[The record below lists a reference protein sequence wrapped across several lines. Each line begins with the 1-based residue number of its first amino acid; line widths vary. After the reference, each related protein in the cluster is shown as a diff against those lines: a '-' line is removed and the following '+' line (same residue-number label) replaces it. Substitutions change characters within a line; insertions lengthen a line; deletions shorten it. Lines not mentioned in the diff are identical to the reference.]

1 MRLTTKLLAIF
12 LAVTLITVAIE
23 GVFTVDRE
31 IALYNRDMK
40 QSAISIGRAARMLV
54 REVWRVEGPARA
66 MSALSDFNQSND
78 HLQIRW
84 LWTSGQAG
92 APVRNQLNSADL
104 ERLRGGHEVSVMRD
118 GSRMTFVPVVADGG
132 ASGAIE
138 VAEPL
143 TRVRAYSART
153 SRRVLMRSAAIA
165 VLGLV
170 LAVPLGYL
178 LVGKRFSEL
187 AEKARRAG
195 KGDLSS
201 PLRLRGRDEISRLG
215 EVLDDMCDDLASAR
229 DTAMAESKRRM
240 AALEQLRHADRLR
253 VVGTLAS
260 GVAHELGTPLNVVAG
275 RAGMIE
281 DGRLPQSEVTLSAK
295 VIRTQSER
303 MTKIIRQLLDFARRH
318 QPKRV
323 LTDLREISAETVRL
337 IANLGQKRRVDLRL
351 DDASSPVIS
360 DIDRVQIQQAMAN
373 LVINAIEATAPGGRV
388 IVGARLQSATS
399 AEDVD
404 LPPGTYP
411 VLFVEDCG
419 RGIPGADA
427 GHIFE
432 PFFTTKEVGEG
443 TGLGLSIAYG
453 IVREHGGWIDVRS
466 EPGRG
471 SCFAIHLP
479 AKAMA

>member
-1 MRLTTKLLAIF
+1 LTS
-12 LAVTLITVAIE
+12 V
-23 GVFTVDRE
+23 
-31 IALYNRDMK
+31 
-40 QSAISIGRAARMLV
+40 
-54 REVWRVEGPARA
+54 
-66 MSALSDFNQSND
+66 
-78 HLQIRW
+78 
-84 LWTSGQAG
+84 
-92 APVRNQLNSADL
+92 DL

-118 GSRMTFVPVVADGG
+118 GSRIAYVPVVAEGG

-138 VAEPL
+138 VFEPL
-143 TRVRAYSART
+143 TRVQAYSVRT

-215 EVLDDMCDDLASAR
+215 KVLDDMCDDLASAR
-229 DTAMAESKRRM
+229 DTAIAESTRRM

-253 VVGTLAS
+253 TVGTLAS

-281 DGRLPQSEVTLSAK
+281 DGRLPQAEVALSAK

-337 IANLGQKRRVDLRL
+337 IGNLGQKRRIELQL
-351 DDASSPVIS
+351 DDAGSPVIS

-388 IVGARLQSATS
+388 IVGARLQSGRP
-399 AEDVD
+399 AEDVN
-404 LPPGTYP
+404 LPLGTYP
-411 VLFVEDCG
+411 VLFVEDRG
-419 RGIPGADA
+419 RGISSTDLGR
-427 GHIFE
+427 IFE

-466 EPGRG
+466 EPGNG